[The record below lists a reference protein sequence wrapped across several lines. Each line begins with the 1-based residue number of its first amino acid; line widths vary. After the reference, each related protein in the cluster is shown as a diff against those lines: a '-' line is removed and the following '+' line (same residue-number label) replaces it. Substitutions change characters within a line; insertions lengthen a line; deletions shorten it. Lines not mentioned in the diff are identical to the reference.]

1 MKRDIT
7 IVKMKWMDMTITGLE
22 VVILNLF
29 YIVQILRLK
38 NETWK
43 WNRKKLRNLQELIV
57 NDAYRRKEK
66 VIAIDS
72 ETFEEV
78 RGKEVRL
85 KISNAALE
93 AMREELTK

>member
-1 MKRDIT
+1 
-7 IVKMKWMDMTITGLE
+7 MDVTITGLE
-22 VVILNLF
+22 VVILSPF
-29 YIVQILRLK
+29 HIVKLLRWK

-43 WNRKKLRNLQELIV
+43 WSRKKLRNLQEFIV

>member
-1 MKRDIT
+1 MK
-7 IVKMKWMDMTITGLE
+7 LE
-22 VVILNLF
+22 
-29 YIVQILRLK
+29 
-38 NETWK
+38 NEAE
-43 WNRKKLRNLQELIV
+43 KKLRNLQEFIV

-85 KISNAALE
+85 KIQCSFGSDERRINKIEVKLWQ
-93 AMREELTK
+93 